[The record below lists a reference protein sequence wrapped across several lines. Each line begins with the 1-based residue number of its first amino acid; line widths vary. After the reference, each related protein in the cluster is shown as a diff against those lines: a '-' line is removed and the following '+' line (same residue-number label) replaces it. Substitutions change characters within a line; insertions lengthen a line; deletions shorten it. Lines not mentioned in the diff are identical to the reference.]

1 MKGNPVTP
9 FHGSD
14 VSCKNVQCQLFSRL
28 AVSISVPSRSNCNDL
43 NQPRG
48 PTSRRGCENAR
59 ENEWRNGG
67 GGGGGGEKRKRAKGA
82 KRCRNK
88 SSFSRENR
96 RERRAQRR
104 YDCALHG
111 RHVSRAVISFFMGG
125 YAPAI
130 PFARSRFQTSSA
142 QYLAGRLD
150 LHAGIKILPPAT
162 L

>member
-1 MKGNPVTP
+1 MSVILPARRFHQRSQPFKLQRFKSAARPDVTT
-9 FHGSD
+9 G
-14 VSCKNVQCQLFSRL
+14 LR
-28 AVSISVPSRSNCNDL
+28 
-43 NQPRG
+43 
-48 PTSRRGCENAR
+48 NAR
-59 ENEWRNGG
+59 ENEWRNERGEREREKGG
-67 GGGGGGEKRKRAKGA
+67 WA

-88 SSFSRENR
+88 SSFCRENR
-96 RERRAQRR
+96 RERRPQRR

>member
-1 MKGNPVTP
+1 M
-9 FHGSD
+9 
-14 VSCKNVQCQLFSRL
+14 
-28 AVSISVPSRSNCNDL
+28 
-43 NQPRG
+43 
-48 PTSRRGCENAR
+48 
-59 ENEWRNGG
+59 NGG
-67 GGGGGGEKRKRAKGA
+67 TEEEEEEGE
-82 KRCRNK
+82 
-88 SSFSRENR
+88 R
-96 RERRAQRR
+96 RERERR
-104 YDCALHG
+104 EQKDVETNLHFPAKIGEKDGRRGGYDCALHG